1 MLQGASVSV
10 SYALVLTAL
19 AFRGFARK
27 DVVS

>member
-1 MLQGASVSV
+1 MIQAASVSV
-10 SYALVLTAL
+10 TYVLVLFAL

>member
-1 MLQGASVSV
+1 MIQGAAVSV

-19 AFRGFARK
+19 AFRGFRTK